1 MPSTEL
7 EPRPLSLAAPNPG
20 SVTWSA
26 PEDSEWPLAVH
37 PPPLPEKGGAGRIVV
52 VLARP
57 APPQAI
63 SQLSAQSITM
73 GNKECTIG

>member
-1 MPSTEL
+1 MS
-7 EPRPLSLAAPNPG
+7 ACKGAYHA
-20 SVTWSA
+20 SVW
-26 PEDSEWPLAVH
+26 W
-37 PPPLPEKGGAGRIVV
+37 GGAGRIVV

-73 GNKECTIG
+73 GNKECTIGSLQTDFVTRPHDALINQSPLAVVDADASR